1 MGIILKSARE
11 IAIMRQA
18 GRVAAEALA
27 EVAAQVRPGVTT
39 AYLDHV
45 AYEAITRRGAIPS
58 FKGYRGFPASL
69 CTSLNHEV
77 VHGIPGPRRLVE
89 GDIISLD
96 LGAIVD
102 GYHGDLAVTVPV
114 GKISPQAR
122 RLLEVTAGALWAG
135 IRAARNGNRLGDI
148 SAAIQQHAERHG
160 YNVVREFVGHGIGRS
175 LHEEPSVPNFGSPGV
190 GPLLKPG
197 MTLALEPMVNA
208 GKADV
213 RQLRDGWTVVT
224 VDGNLS
230 AHFEHTITITDGEAE
245 VLTPSPLEGLK
256 GIG

>member
-11 IAIMRQA
+11 IAIMRRA

-27 EVAAQVRPGVTT
+27 EVAAQVRPGITT
-39 AYLDHV
+39 AYLDHL
-45 AYEAITRRGAIPS
+45 AYQAITRRGAIPS

-69 CTSLNHEV
+69 CTSVNHEV

-114 GKISPQAR
+114 GKISPQAS

-135 IRAARNGNRLGDI
+135 IRAAHNGNRLGDI
-148 SAAIQQHAERHG
+148 SAAIQQYAEQYG

-175 LHEEPSVPNFGSPGV
+175 LHEEPSVPNFGHPGV

-197 MTLALEPMVNA
+197 MSLALEPMVNA
-208 GKADV
+208 GKSDV
-213 RQLRDGWTVVT
+213 RQLHDGWTVVT
-224 VDGNLS
+224 ADGNLS

-245 VLTPSPLEGLK
+245 VLTLSTLEGLK
-256 GIG
+256 GV